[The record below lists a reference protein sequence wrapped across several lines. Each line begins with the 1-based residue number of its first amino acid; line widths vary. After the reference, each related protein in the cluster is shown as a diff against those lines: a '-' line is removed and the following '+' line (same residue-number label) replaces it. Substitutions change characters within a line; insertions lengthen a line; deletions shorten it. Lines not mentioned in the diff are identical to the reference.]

1 MAQYSSGI
9 QKFDQNRECNFRCA
23 QERAYELERAAQ
35 IKYETLP
42 NLEEQLI
49 EAEAALKSQVR
60 AMRLPHYPGLSV
72 TSECTCRRIGSMFI
86 TSLLHCKPWEQ
97 VLSHAATLGLP
108 SIQTYLRCVHGHVLV
123 IV

>member
-1 MAQYSSGI
+1 MLTGGAAP
-9 QKFDQNRECNFRCA
+9 A

-60 AMRLPHYPGLSV
+60 SITTRLYAGHRHP
-72 TSECTCRRIGSMFI
+72 CTCKANPTTTG
-86 TSLLHCKPWEQ
+86 KQ
-97 VLSHAATLGLP
+97 VQLFT
-108 SIQTYLRCVHGHVLV
+108 
-123 IV
+123 